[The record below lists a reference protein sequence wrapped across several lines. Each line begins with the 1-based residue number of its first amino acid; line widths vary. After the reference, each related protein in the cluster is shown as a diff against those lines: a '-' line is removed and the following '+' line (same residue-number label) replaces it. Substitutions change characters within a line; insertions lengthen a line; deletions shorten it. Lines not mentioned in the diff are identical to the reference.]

1 MSTLEHWRFEPDG
14 GDWDDV
20 LRRARR
26 RFPLPGR
33 ALVAVAAVLVL
44 AGPALGL
51 VGTLGGEK
59 HHTPQLRA
67 DLTGPGGVSGTVTAF
82 SPGFW
87 IAKHGGR
94 RIGFTHAGK
103 TRPLFVAFTVHVPG
117 KLTSVRI
124 GSLTLCRP
132 CVRTRYFMVFPK
144 PRTAVKL
151 LSGSPVVTVT
161 AGGKTLRGP
170 LRWR

>member
-1 MSTLEHWRFEPDG
+1 MSTLEQWRFEADG

-33 ALVAVAAVLVL
+33 AVVAAAAVLVL

-51 VGTLGGEK
+51 VGTLGGGHDRPRLTAE
-59 HHTPQLRA
+59 
-67 DLTGPGGVSGTVTAF
+67 LTGPGGATGTFTAF

-94 RIGFTHAGK
+94 RVPFTH
-103 TRPLFVAFTVHVPG
+103 TRPLLIGWSVRVRGTV
-117 KLTSVRI
+117 TAVRI
-124 GSLTLCRP
+124 GTRTLCAPCARP
-132 CVRTRYFMVFPK
+132 TGVLRLK
-144 PRTAVKL
+144 PLAALNL
-151 LSGSPVVTVT
+151 LTGKPVVTVT
-161 AGGKTLRGP
+161 AGGKKLRGT
-170 LRWR
+170 LAFR